1 MERDPICGMTVDPL
15 RAAAQ
20 VEYADKDYF
29 FCGKGCAEKFRTD
42 PEAMLARDRE
52 RLAAKAAERIPPA
65 NAHGSRDLVQLGAQ
79 AQPASKASQ
88 PESNAIYI
96 CPMDPEVRQDHPGAC
111 PRCGMA
117 LETEVQLAPAS
128 RVEYTCPMHPEIVR
142 PAPGSCPICGMALEL
157 RTIATSEPD
166 NPELALMSR
175 RFWVCAVL
183 TVPILLLGMADMLPG
198 MPISHL
204 LSPSA
209 VAWFEFILAT
219 PVVVWGAW
227 PFFERG
233 WRSIVTRNLNMFTL
247 IAIGTGAAYLFSVAA
262 VLAPQLFPAAFRTH
276 DGSMPV
282 YFEAAAAI
290 TTLVLLGQYLELRAR
305 SQTSNAIR
313 ALLSLSPKTARL
325 VRADGT
331 ELDVP
336 LEHVQIGDS
345 LRVRPGEKVPTDGV
359 VLDGESSVDESLM
372 SGEAIPVEKTVGSKV
387 TGATVNG
394 TGTFVMRAERVGSET
409 TLAQIVGMVNQAQR
423 SRAPVQQLADKVAS
437 YFVPAVLA
445 VAAITFLLWALFG
458 PEPRIPHGLINAVAV
473 LIIACPCALG
483 LATPMAIMV
492 GTGRGALAGI
502 LLKNAE
508 SLERLEKVDTVVVD
522 KTGTLTEGRPQVAR
536 IVAANQAT
544 SEHDVLRIAAALENP
559 SEHPLAAAILRAA
572 KEKKIAPATVTDFRS
587 ITGKGITATIDG
599 RTAALG
605 NRAIFAQLE
614 IPLAELEAKAT
625 SLESDGQ
632 TVIFV
637 ALDGQV
643 IGLIAVADPVKA
655 STTAAIAALRNDKI
669 RVVMLTGD
677 SRSTAQAL
685 ARKLGIDD
693 FQAEVLPDQKTAV
706 VKKLQSEG
714 RVVAM
719 AGDGVNDAPAL
730 TQADVGIAM
739 GTGTDVAME
748 SAGITLLKG
757 DLGGIARARKLSE
770 ATMRNIRQNLFFA
783 FAYNSLGIPIA
794 AGLLYPFF
802 HLLLSPIFASAAMT
816 FSSLSVIA
824 NALRLRHLDL

>member
-1 MERDPICGMTVDPL
+1 
-15 RAAAQ
+15 
-20 VEYADKDYF
+20 
-29 FCGKGCAEKFRTD
+29 
-42 PEAMLARDRE
+42 
-52 RLAAKAAERIPPA
+52 
-65 NAHGSRDLVQLGAQ
+65 
-79 AQPASKASQ
+79 
-88 PESNAIYI
+88 
-96 CPMDPEVRQDHPGAC
+96 
-111 PRCGMA
+111 MA
-117 LETEVQLAPAS
+117 LEPRTVTAAE
-128 RVEYTCPMHPEIVR
+128 PE
-142 PAPGSCPICGMALEL
+142 
-157 RTIATSEPD
+157 
-166 NPELALMSR
+166 NPELKLMSR
-175 RFWVCAVL
+175 RFWVCAAL
-183 TVPILLLGMADMLPG
+183 TLPVLLLGMADMLPG
-198 MPISHL
+198 MPLSHV
-204 LSPSA
+204 LSPHS
-209 VAWFEFILAT
+209 VQWIEFILAT
-219 PVVVWGAW
+219 PVVLWGAW

-262 VLAPQLFPAAFRTH
+262 IFAPQLFPAAFRAA
-276 DGSMPV
+276 DGTLPV

-305 SQTSNAIR
+305 SQTSNSIR
-313 ALLSLSPKTARL
+313 ALLSLSPKSARL
-325 VRADGT
+325 VRSDGT

-345 LRVRPGEKVPTDGV
+345 LRVRPGEKVPVDGV
-359 VLDGESSVDESLM
+359 VLDGESSIDESLM
-372 SGEAIPVEKTVGSKV
+372 SGEPIPVEKTAGSKV

-409 TLAQIVGMVNQAQR
+409 TLAQIVRMVSQAQR
-423 SRAPVQQLADKVAS
+423 SRAPVQQLADKVAG
-437 YFVPAVLA
+437 YFVPAVLVVA
-445 VAAITFLLWALFG
+445 VITFILWAEFG
-458 PEPRIPHGLINAVAV
+458 PAPGIPHGLINAVAV

-508 SLERLEKVDTVVVD
+508 ALERLEKVDTVVVD
-522 KTGTLTEGRPQVAR
+522 KTGTLTEGKPQVAAV
-536 IVAANQAT
+536 VAATGTN
-544 SEHDVLRIAAALENP
+544 EGDVLRVAAALENA

-572 KEKKIAPATVTDFRS
+572 TAKKITPATVANFRAV
-587 ITGKGITATIDG
+587 TGKGITATLDA
-599 RTAALG
+599 RDAALG
-605 NRAIFAQLE
+605 NRALFAQLG
-614 IPLAELEAKAT
+614 IPLGDLDAKAAA
-625 SLESDGQ
+625 LESDGQ

-637 ALDGQV
+637 ALSHAAL
-643 IGLIAVADPVKA
+643 GLIAVADPVKE
-655 STTAAIAALRNDKI
+655 STAPAIAALRRDNV

-693 FQAEVLPDQKTAV
+693 FQAEVLPDQKAAV

-714 RVVAM
+714 RIVAM

-739 GTGTDVAME
+739 GTGTDVALE

-783 FAYNSLGIPIA
+783 FAYNSVGIPIA
-794 AGLLYPFF
+794 AGLLYPVF

-824 NALRLRHLDL
+824 NALRLRRVQL

>member
-1 MERDPICGMTVDPL
+1 MTVDPL

-20 VEYADKDYF
+20 VEHADKNYF
-29 FCGKGCAEKFRTD
+29 FCGKGCAEKFRD
-42 PEAMLARDRE
+42 APEAVLARDRE
-52 RLAAKAAERIPPA
+52 RLAAKDAASTRS
-65 NAHGSRDLVQLGAQ
+65 NGSRDLVPLTAPAQ
-79 AQPASKASQ
+79 TAATAPRSG
-88 PESNAIYI
+88 AIYT
-96 CPMDPEVRQDHPGAC
+96 CPMDPEIRQDHPGAC

-117 LETEVQLAPAS
+117 LEAEIPLAPAS
-128 RVEYTCPMHPEIVR
+128 RLEYTCPMHPEIVR
-142 PAPGSCPICGMALEL
+142 PGPGSCPICGMALEP
-157 RTIATSEPD
+157 RTVTAAEPE
-166 NPELALMSR
+166 NPELTLMSR
-175 RFWVCAVL
+175 RFWVCAAL
-183 TVPILLLGMADMLPG
+183 TVPILILGMADMLPG
-198 MPISHL
+198 MPLSHA
-204 LSPSA
+204 LSPR
-209 VAWFEFILAT
+209 VTQWIEFILAT
-219 PVVVWGAW
+219 PVVLWGAW

-247 IAIGTGAAYLFSVAA
+247 IAIGTGAAYLFSVAS
-262 VLAPQLFPAAFRTH
+262 VLAPQLFPPAFRGT
-276 DGSMPV
+276 DGMLPV

-325 VRADGT
+325 VRTDGT
-331 ELDVP
+331 EIDVP

-345 LRVRPGEKVPTDGV
+345 VRVRPGEKVPIDGL
-359 VLDGESSVDESLM
+359 VLEGESSIDESLM
-372 SGEAIPVEKTVGSKV
+372 SGEPIPVEKTAGSKV

-409 TLAQIVGMVNQAQR
+409 TLAQIVRMVSRAQR
-423 SRAPVQQLADKVAS
+423 SRAPVQQLADQVAG
-437 YFVPAVLA
+437 YFVPAVLVIA
-445 VAAITFLLWALFG
+445 VLTFVLWAAFG
-458 PEPRIPHGLINAVAV
+458 PEPGIPHGLINAVAV

-522 KTGTLTEGRPQVAR
+522 KTGTLTEGRPQV
-536 IVAANQAT
+536 VSVVSAT
-544 SEHDVLRIAAALENP
+544 IATTDDEVLRVAAALENA

-572 KEKKIAPATVTDFRS
+572 SAKKITPPGVANFRS
-587 ITGKGITATIDG
+587 VTGKGITATLG
-599 RTAALG
+599 GHAAALG
-605 NRAIFAQLE
+605 NRALFVQFGIS
-614 IPLAELEAKAT
+614 LAALDVKST
-625 SLESDGQ
+625 PLESDGQ

-637 ALDGQV
+637 ALDGTA
-643 IGLIAVADPVKA
+643 IGLIAVADPVKE
-655 STTAAIAALRNDKI
+655 STALAIAALRKDNV

-677 SRSTAQAL
+677 SRSTAEAL

-693 FQAEVLPDQKTAV
+693 FQAEVLPDQKAAV
-706 VKKLQSEG
+706 VNRLQSEG
-714 RVVAM
+714 HIVAM

-739 GTGTDVAME
+739 GTGTDVALE

-783 FAYNSLGIPIA
+783 FAYNSVGIPIA

-824 NALRLRHLDL
+824 NALRLRRLHL

>member
-1 MERDPICGMTVDPL
+1 MERDPVCGMTVDPL

-20 VEYADKDYF
+20 VEHAAKNYF
-29 FCGKGCAEKFRTD
+29 FCGKGCAEKFSLD

-52 RLAAKAAERIPPA
+52 RLAAKAAAAPSNSQERSERP
-65 NAHGSRDLVQLGAQ
+65 LVQIGLATQ
-79 AQPASKASQ
+79 KSAS
-88 PESNAIYI
+88 PTIYT
-96 CPMDPEVRQDHPGAC
+96 CPMDPEIRQDHPGAC
-111 PRCGMA
+111 PKCGMA
-117 LETEVQLAPAS
+117 LEAEVPLVSAS
-128 RVEYTCPMHPEIVR
+128 RLEYTCPMHPEIVR
-142 PAPGSCPICGMALEL
+142 PGPGSCPICGMALEP
-157 RTIATSEPD
+157 RTVTAAEPE

-175 RFWVCAVL
+175 RFWVCAAL
-183 TVPILLLGMADMLPG
+183 TVPILILGMADMLPG
-198 MPISHL
+198 MPLSHA
-204 LSPSA
+204 LSSRA
-209 VAWFEFILAT
+209 VQWIEFVLAT
-219 PVVVWGAW
+219 PVVLWGAW

-262 VLAPQLFPAAFRTH
+262 VLAPQLFPPAFR
-276 DGSMPV
+276 GAGGLLPV

-325 VRADGT
+325 VRGDGT

-345 LRVRPGEKVPTDGV
+345 LRVRPGEKVPVDGV
-359 VLDGESSVDESLM
+359 VLEGESSIDESLM
-372 SGEAIPVEKTVGSKV
+372 SGEPVPVEKTAGSKV

-394 TGTFVMRAERVGSET
+394 TGTFVMRAERVGTET
-409 TLAQIVGMVNQAQR
+409 TLAQIVRMVSQAQR

-437 YFVPAVLA
+437 YFVPAVLV
-445 VAAITFLLWALFG
+445 VATITFVLWALFG

-492 GTGRGALAGI
+492 STGRGAHAGI

-508 SLERLEKVDTVVVD
+508 SLERLEKVDTIVVD
-522 KTGTLTEGRPQVAR
+522 KTGTLTEGRPQVAS
-536 IVAANQAT
+536 IVATSPAT
-544 SEHDVLRIAAALENP
+544 SDEVLRVAAALENA

-572 KEKKIAPATVTDFRS
+572 SEKKIAPPAVTNFRS
-587 ITGKGITATIDG
+587 ITGKGITAVLDG
-599 RTAALG
+599 STAALG
-605 NRAIFAQLE
+605 NRALFAQLA
-614 IPLAELEAKAT
+614 ISLGDLDAKA
-625 SLESDGQ
+625 SMLESDGQ

-637 ALDGQV
+637 ALNGAA
-643 IGLIAVADPVKA
+643 IGLIAVADPIKT
-655 STTAAIAALRNDKI
+655 STAPAIAALRRDKI

-677 SRSTAQAL
+677 NRSTAQAL
-685 ARKLGIDD
+685 AQKLGLDD
-693 FQAEVLPDQKTAV
+693 FQADVLPDQKAAL

-714 RVVAM
+714 RTVAM

-739 GTGTDVAME
+739 GTGTDVALE

-783 FAYNSLGIPIA
+783 FAYNSLGIPVA
-794 AGLLYPFF
+794 AGLLYPLF

-824 NALRLRHLDL
+824 NALRLRRLHL